1 MKTIDFP
8 HFIERYNAGEMDD
21 AEKQWFLKEIEG
33 NEKLKKEIN
42 LRKQTDEIIKN
53 KNVMSLR
60 NKLSKI
66 EYQRKNAAEPLKKS
80 KKPVYIGSAAVIAG
94 LVIIGS
100 ITLFSGN
107 NLTSEKIMKQYY
119 KVYEPPTGQRSAL
132 AKADAD
138 FTLAM
143 KFYNTHNYEKAA
155 VLFNKVLEDKPGD
168 MQTTLLKGVANFEQ
182 KKYPE
187 AQLSFNKVIE
197 DKSNLYI
204 DHAKWYLALCYL
216 NTNETEK
223 ARHIFIAISQE
234 SGIYK
239 NDAKKI
245 IRGLK

>member
-8 HFIERYNAGEMDD
+8 YFIERYIAGEMDD

-42 LRKQTDEIIKN
+42 LRKKTDEIIKN
-53 KNVMSLR
+53 KNVMLLR
-60 NKLSKI
+60 KKLSEI
-66 EYQRKNAAEPLKKS
+66 EYQRRNATEPLRKS
-80 KKPVYIGSAAVIAG
+80 KKPAYMSSAAVIAV
-94 LVIIGS
+94 LFIIGS
-100 ITLFSGN
+100 IALFSGN

-132 AKADAD
+132 TNADAD

-155 VLFNKVLEDKPGD
+155 VLFNKVLVEKPGD
-168 MQTTLLKGVANFEQ
+168 MQTALLKGVSNFEE

-187 AQLSFNKVIE
+187 AQVSFNKVID
-197 DKSNLYI
+197 DKGNLYV

-216 NTNETEK
+216 NTNEIGK
-223 ARHIFIAISQE
+223 AKHIFKVISE
-234 SGIYK
+234 EPGIYK